1 VFTVSAAA
9 APGLTE
15 DGLTE
20 HEGVIAD
27 AGVTEQV
34 RATEPVNPL
43 TAVTFTVAV
52 EDPPGCTEVGVSV
65 EFESEKSGAAFTVSV
80 NTEDVLAR
88 NVESPA

>member
-1 VFTVSAAA
+1 VQIPQVGTRPRRKRHRPKTSASRWSVVFTVSAAA

-27 AGVTEQV
+27 AGVTRQV

-43 TAVTFTVAV
+43 TA
-52 EDPPGCTEVGVSV
+52 
-65 EFESEKSGAAFTVSV
+65 
-80 NTEDVLAR
+80 
-88 NVESPA
+88 